1 MALSGQERKY
11 MKDSSKE
18 RALVKEGKVFFDSNI
33 LIYSVDERDSL
44 KQKIAIDLI
53 NKAMQ
58 NKIGAISTQSLQEFF
73 SVTTKK
79 LNVSKE
85 VAKEY
90 LDFFVDNFPVTQVTL
105 SNIYKAIDISI
116 QTQFSFWDSLIVS
129 AAHSSGCVIVYSE
142 DMSHNQLVNGV
153 KIINPFMN

>member
-1 MALSGQERKY
+1 

-18 RALVKEGKVFFDSNI
+18 RALVEEGKVFFDSNI

-90 LDFFVDNFPVTQVTL
+90 MDFFVDNFPVTQVTL

-142 DMSHNQLVNGV
+142 DMNHNQLVNGV
-153 KIINPFMN
+153 KIINPFIN

>member
-1 MALSGQERKY
+1 
-11 MKDSSKE
+11 MKDKSKE
-18 RALVKEGKVFFDSNI
+18 RALVEEGKVFFDSNI
-33 LIYSVDERDSL
+33 LVYSVDERDSL

-53 NKAMQ
+53 NKAIQ

-116 QTQFSFWDSLIVS
+116 LTQFSFWDSLIVS

-142 DMSHNQLVNGV
+142 DMNHNQLVNGV
-153 KIINPFMN
+153 KIINPFIN

>member
-1 MALSGQERKY
+1 

-18 RALVKEGKVFFDSNI
+18 RALVEEGKVFFDSNI
-33 LIYSVDERDSL
+33 LVYSVDERDSL

-85 VAKEY
+85 AAKEY

-116 QTQFSFWDSLIVS
+116 QTQFSFWDSLIIS

-142 DMSHNQLVNGV
+142 DMNHNQLVNGV
-153 KIINPFMN
+153 KIINPFIKSF

>member
-1 MALSGQERKY
+1 
-11 MKDSSKE
+11 MKGSSKE
-18 RALVKEGKVFFDSNI
+18 RTLVEEGKVFFDSNI

-142 DMSHNQLVNGV
+142 DMNHNQFVNGV
-153 KIINPFMN
+153 KIINPFIN

>member
-1 MALSGQERKY
+1 

-18 RALVKEGKVFFDSNI
+18 RALVEEGKVFFDSNI
-33 LIYSVDERDSL
+33 LVYSVDERDSL

-53 NKAMQ
+53 NKAIQ

-73 SVTTKK
+73 FVTTKK

-116 QTQFSFWDSLIVS
+116 LTQFSFWDSLIVS

-142 DMSHNQLVNGV
+142 DMNHNQLVNGV
-153 KIINPFMN
+153 KIINPFIN

>member
-1 MALSGQERKY
+1 

-18 RALVKEGKVFFDSNI
+18 RALVEEGKVFFDSNI

-73 SVTTKK
+73 SITTKK

-142 DMSHNQLVNGV
+142 DMNHNQFVNGV
-153 KIINPFMN
+153 KIINPFIN

>member
-1 MALSGQERKY
+1 
-11 MKDSSKE
+11 MKGSSKE
-18 RALVKEGKVFFDSNI
+18 RTLVEEGKVFFDSNI

-142 DMSHNQLVNGV
+142 DMHHNQLVNGV
-153 KIINPFMN
+153 KIINPFIN